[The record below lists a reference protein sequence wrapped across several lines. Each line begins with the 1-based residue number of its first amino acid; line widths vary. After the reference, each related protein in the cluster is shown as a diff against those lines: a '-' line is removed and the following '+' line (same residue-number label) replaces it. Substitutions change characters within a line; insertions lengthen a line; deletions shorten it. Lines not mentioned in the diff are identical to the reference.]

1 MNGNEILLLE
11 MINIIIIIENPLYGF
26 ISRLD
31 TSEQIYHKLKNR
43 PKEMLQNSAQEKR
56 VRETDEK
63 QPRDREDRVRKCN
76 IRLTEVPERGRRK
89 KLRQEWRRN
98 LPQLIEGIDL

>member
-31 TSEQIYHKLKNR
+31 TSEQIYRKLKNR
-43 PKEMLQNSAQEKR
+43 PKEMIQH
-56 VRETDEK
+56 
-63 QPRDREDRVRKCN
+63 
-76 IRLTEVPERGRRK
+76 RK
-89 KLRQEWRRN
+89 KELERQMKSSQETEK
-98 LPQLIEGIDL
+98 IE

>member
-31 TSEQIYHKLKNR
+31 TSEQIYRKLKNR
-43 PKEMLQNSAQEKR
+43 PKEMTQH
-56 VRETDEK
+56 
-63 QPRDREDRVRKCN
+63 
-76 IRLTEVPERGRRK
+76 RK
-89 KLRQEWRRN
+89 KELERQMKSSQETEK
-98 LPQLIEGIDL
+98 IE

>member
-11 MINIIIIIENPLYGF
+11 MINIIIAIENPLYGF

-31 TSEQIYHKLKNR
+31 TSEQGYHELKSR

-56 VRETDEK
+56 VRD
-63 QPRDREDRVRKCN
+63 
-76 IRLTEVPERGRRK
+76 RGR
-89 KLRQEWRRN
+89 N
-98 LPQLIEGIDL
+98 